1 MNLRNRTIL
10 ITGATGGIGDALAR
24 QLADRGARLQLS
36 GRASPQLDRLVT
48 TLTARGTDAIALPA
62 DLADPEG
69 AQQLANACLPAGLP
83 DVIIH
88 CAGMM
93 HFGDYADAR
102 ASTVDALMQVNTLS
116 PMQLTR
122 ALLPALQRR
131 GSGRLVFVGSVFGS
145 LAFPLYASY
154 SASKFALRGFAQ
166 ALRRELAGSGIEVTY
181 AAPRFTDTPLN
192 HGAPAQIAERT
203 GMSRDTPEQVA
214 AAIVAAIEQERRYR
228 WFGFA
233 ERLFMTLNSLWPSLI
248 DKALRKQT
256 REMRAIAGI
265 AQPAPSLHS
274 RGA

>member
-1 MNLRNRTIL
+1 MNLRHHTIL
-10 ITGATGGIGDALAR
+10 ITGATGGIGEALAR

-36 GRASPQLDRLVT
+36 GRASPQLDSLVAE
-48 TLTARGTDAIALPA
+48 LVERGAEAIALPA

-69 AQQLANACLPAGLP
+69 AQRLANHCLPEGLP

-93 HFGDYADAR
+93 HFGDYADVR
-102 ASTVDALMQVNTLS
+102 GGTVDALMQVNALS

-145 LAFPLYASY
+145 LAFPLYATY

-166 ALRRELAGSGIEVTY
+166 ALRRELDGSGVDVTY
-181 AAPRFTDTPLN
+181 VAPRFTDTRLN
-192 HGAPAQIAERT
+192 QGAPAQIAEHT
-203 GMSRDTPEQVA
+203 KMARDTPEQVA
-214 AAIVAAIEQERRYR
+214 AAIVVAIEQGRRYR
-228 WFGFA
+228 WFGWA
-233 ERLFMTLNSLWPSLI
+233 ERLFMTVNSLWPSLI

-256 REMRAIAGI
+256 RQMRAIAGI
-265 AQPAPSLHS
+265 PPTAPSLSS
-274 RGA
+274 RGT